1 MELHAPKGS
10 TKKKIIV
17 GRGNSARRG
26 RTAGKGNNG
35 QNARSGGGVR
45 PGFEGGQMP
54 LYRRVARRGFSNYH
68 FKKEYL
74 PINLGMVEMHYSDG
88 DTVNLETLKA
98 KKLAKGKRVAVKILG
113 GGELTKKLTFEVEKI
128 SASARGKIEKAGGTI
143 TVVAEEQS
151 ESTAEEKGE

>member
-54 LYRRVARRGFSNYH
+54 LYRRIARRGFSNYH
-68 FKKEYL
+68 FKKEYT
-74 PINLGMVEMHYSDG
+74 PINLGLIEKHYSDG
-88 DTVNLETLKA
+88 ETVSLETLKA
-98 KKLAKGKRVAVKILG
+98 KGLAKGKRVAVKILG
-113 GGELTKKLTFEVEKI
+113 SGDLNKKLTFEVEKI
-128 SASARGKIEKAGGTI
+128 SASAREKIAQAGGTVPD
-143 TVVAEEQS
+143 TVAPADEQ
-151 ESTAEEKGE
+151 GE

>member
-74 PINLGMVEMHYSDG
+74 PINLSMVELHYADG
-88 DTVNLETLKA
+88 DTVSLETLKA

-143 TVVAEEQS
+143 TVVSEEQS
-151 ESTAEEKGE
+151 EGTAEEKGE

>member
-1 MELHAPKGS
+1 MELHAPEGS
-10 TKKKIIV
+10 NKKKIIV

-74 PINLGMVEMHYSDG
+74 PLNLGMIDKHFAAGE
-88 DTVNLETLKA
+88 TVSLETLKA
-98 KKLAKGKRVAVKILG
+98 KGLAKGKRVAGKILG
-113 GGELTKKLTFEVEKI
+113 GGELSKKLTFEVEKI
-128 SASARGKIEKAGGTI
+128 SASALEKIEKAGGT
-143 TVVAEEQS
+143 VSAASGEKS
-151 ESTAEEKGE
+151 ADTAEDQGE

>member
-17 GRGNSARRG
+17 GRGNSARKG
-26 RTAGKGNNG
+26 RTSGRGNNG

-54 LYRRVARRGFSNYH
+54 LYRRIARRGFSSYF

-74 PINLGMVEMHYSDG
+74 PINLGQIETKYADG
-88 DTVNLETLKA
+88 ETVNLETLKA
-98 KKLAKGKRVAVKILG
+98 KGLVKGKRAAVKILG
-113 GGELTKKLTFEVEKI
+113 MGDFSRKLTFEVEKV
-128 SASARGKIEKAGGTI
+128 SSSAREKIEKAGSTI
-143 TVVAEEQS
+143 AAAAEETN
-151 ESTAEEKGE
+151 EKSTENQDE

>member
-1 MELHAPKGS
+1 MELHAPEGS
-10 TKKKIIV
+10 NKKKIIV

-74 PINLGMVEMHYSDG
+74 PLNLGMIDKHFAAGE
-88 DTVNLETLKA
+88 TVSLETLKA
-98 KKLAKGKRVAVKILG
+98 KGLAKGKRVAVKILG
-113 GGELTKKLTFEVEKI
+113 GGELSKKLTFEVEKI
-128 SASARGKIEKAGGTI
+128 SASALEKIEKAGGT
-143 TVVAEEQS
+143 VSAASGEKS
-151 ESTAEEKGE
+151 ADTAEDQGE

>member
-10 TKKKIIV
+10 TKKKIIK
-17 GRGNSARRG
+17 GRGNSARKG

-54 LYRRVARRGFSNYH
+54 LYRRVARRGFSNYR

-74 PINLGMVEMHYSDG
+74 PVNLLQIEKSFADG
-88 DTVNLETLKA
+88 ETVNIESLKA
-98 KKLAKGKRVAVKILG
+98 KGLVKGKQVMVKILG
-113 GGELTKKLTFEVEKI
+113 TGELSKKLTVDIEKV
-128 SASARGKIEKAGGTI
+128 SAAARTKIENAGGT
-143 TVVAEEQS
+143 VSAAAGEKASDES
-151 ESTAEEKGE
+151 ENQGE

>member
-17 GRGNSARRG
+17 GRGNSARKG

-54 LYRRVARRGFSNYH
+54 LYRRIARRGFSNYH
-68 FKKEYL
+68 FKKEYR
-74 PINLGMVEMHYSDG
+74 P
-88 DTVNLETLKA
+88 VNLSFIEVHYADGETVSLATLKA
-98 KKLAKGKRVAVKILG
+98 KGLVKGKRVLVKILG
-113 GGELTKKLTFEVEKI
+113 SGELSKKLTFEVDKI
-128 SASARGKIEKAGGTI
+128 SASAREKIEKAGGSI
-143 TVVAEEQS
+143 VAAAEEKS
-151 ESTAEEKGE
+151 ETTAEEKGE